1 MSKPRSNAI
10 NSKHRFMEV
19 KEILERHTHKD
30 KMLTLSEIQ
39 EKLYESYPDHSIKVD
54 TIKRDIDYLIELGFD
69 IKKKKDTAWRYQIMR
84 RHLSIDQLRLLID
97 AVTSSRSITERETRK
112 LVAHLKMMASKE
124 EAQQLSNE
132 IRISSAIKMENENIQ
147 KWISSIHEAIP
158 LQCTIRFKYAKYGLD
173 KQLVWHNNNQFYEI
187 EPYELVWNSDFYYLI
202 GKKTGEKEW
211 RHYRVDRM
219 HELHKTFNLFQRQPF
234 EVATYLEKTFHMYAG
249 PVKEVT
255 LHVHHHLVNAMID
268 KFGLSLQIRR
278 LPNQDYFEITFKAA
292 DSDGLIR
299 WLLTWGSHV
308 KVVSPAEILE
318 KIKHEALQM
327 LQYYNT

>member
-1 MSKPRSNAI
+1 MSKPRTNAV

-19 KEILERHTHKD
+19 KEVLERHSHKD

-39 EKLYESYPDHSIKVD
+39 EKLYERYPDHSIKVD

-69 IKKKKDTAWRYQIMR
+69 INKKKDTAWRYQVVR

-132 IRISSAIKMENENIQ
+132 IRISQAIKMKNEMVQ
-147 KWISSIHEAIP
+147 VWISAIHEAIP
-158 LQCTIRFKYAKYGLD
+158 LHCTIRFKYAKYGLN
-173 KQLVWHNNNQFYEI
+173 KQLVWHNNRQFYEI

-202 GKKTGEKEW
+202 GKKPGETGW
-211 RHYRVDRM
+211 RHFRVDRM
-219 HELHKTFNLFQRQPF
+219 HELHKTCNLFQRQPF
-234 EVATYLEKTFHMYAG
+234 KLATYMEQMFHMYAG
-249 PVKEVT
+249 PVREVT
-255 LHVHHHLVNAMID
+255 VLVHHHLVNAMID
-268 KFGLSLQIRR
+268 KFGLSLQIQQH
-278 LPNQDYFEITFKAA
+278 PDQDYFEIAFKAA

-299 WLLTWGSHV
+299 WLLTWGSQV
-308 KVVSPAEILE
+308 KVVSPLEIRE
-318 KIKHEALQM
+318 KMKNEALQM
-327 LQYYNT
+327 LQHYST